1 MKSERLADSRDELYN
16 VVSSAASW
24 QIYVAYVFYLFLFLS
39 FLCLGFLLTPLAGRN
54 CWRTSTG
61 KRTTVWEI
69 VILRIG
75 KQSSYVAYVVP
86 NNCIKT
92 RYKFSFF
99 FCISGL
105 QCLQILF

>member
-1 MKSERLADSRDELYN
+1 MKDWLTAGMSCIMLPAALRLNKYMWLMFF
-16 VVSSAASW
+16 
-24 QIYVAYVFYLFLFLS
+24 IFLFLS
-39 FLCLGFLLTPLAGRN
+39 FLCLGFLLTPLAGKN
-54 CWRTSTG
+54 CWRTSSGT
-61 KRTTVWEI
+61 RTTVWET

-75 KQSSYVAYVVP
+75 KLSSYVAYVVP

-92 RYKFSFF
+92 RYKFSL